1 MIGDKKGKELN
12 IMDTWL
18 QEYNPLDN
26 IWLSAIT
33 AAIPIVLFILML
45 SIFKLKGYLAGLYS
59 IIVSGLVAVF
69 IYKMPLLMVLMSAI
83 YGVLAGIWPVAS
95 IVFAAIFLYKIT
107 VKTGKFEIIENS
119 ISFISADQ
127 RLQVLIVA
135 YSFGAF
141 LEGAAGFGAPVAIT
155 AAILVGL
162 GFSPIYAASLCL
174 IANIAGGAYGAM
186 GIPVTVPSL
195 LTGLNALTVARYTV
209 MLIPI
214 ISVLVAFLLIFIID
228 GFKGIKQTFPAILVS
243 GVSFAITQALVL
255 TFLGAELADILSA
268 IVSLVALSL
277 FLQVWKPKEIYRIKQ
292 DESEDNSIRY
302 SLGKIAYA
310 WLPFVFLTL
319 CVTVFNLSFF
329 KNLFITGGPL
339 EKLVFLFPI
348 QGLNN
353 LVIKHEPVM
362 PLDTPFAAV
371 FKFDPFSSTTTAIVI
386 TIIVASI
393 LFRCGNRL
401 LLEATKETAKE
412 LLTPVLTI
420 CSVLAFAYI
429 CNYSGMSST
438 LGLAFASTGAFF
450 PLFSPILGWI
460 GVFLT
465 GSVVNSGSLFAPLQ
479 SVTATQIGIAPET
492 MVAVN
497 IMGGTMAKMISPQS
511 IAVAAAAVGL
521 VGKDNELFK
530 FTIKYSLIF
539 LILIGIVSWLLF

>member
-1 MIGDKKGKELN
+1 MN
-12 IMDTWL
+12 PWV
-18 QEYNPLDN
+18 QSYNPLQN
-26 IWLSAIT
+26 IWFSAIL
-33 AAIPIVLFILML
+33 AAVPIIFFILML
-45 SIFKLKGYLAGLYS
+45 SVIKLKGYLAGLYS
-59 IIVSGLVAVF
+59 IIVAGIVAIF
-69 IYKMPLLMVLMSAI
+69 IYKMPTTLVLMSTF
-83 YGVLAGIWPVAS
+83 YGILSGIWPVAS
-95 IVFAAIFLYKIT
+95 IVFAAIFLYRIT

-119 ISFISADQ
+119 ISFITADQ

-162 GFSPIYAASLCL
+162 GFQPLYAASLCL

-209 MLIPI
+209 LVIPI
-214 ISVLVAFLLIFIID
+214 LCVVVAFLLIFIID

-268 IVSLVALSL
+268 IVSLVALAL
-277 FLQVWKPKEIYRIKQ
+277 FLQVWKPKEIYRINQ
-292 DESEDNSIRY
+292 DKTKNTNVRY
-302 SLGKIAYA
+302 SLGSIAFA

-319 CVTVFNLSFF
+319 CVTVFNLTFF
-329 KNLFITGGPL
+329 KNLFSPGGPL
-339 EKLVFLFPI
+339 EELVFLFPI
-348 QGLNN
+348 HGLNN
-353 LVIKHEPVM
+353 LVIKHAPVV
-362 PLDTPFAAV
+362 PKDTPFAAV

-393 LFRCGNRL
+393 LFRCSGRML
-401 LLEATKETAKE
+401 MDTTKETAKE
-412 LLTPVLTI
+412 LLAPVMTI

-438 LGLAFASTGAFF
+438 LGLAFASTGAVF
-450 PLFSPILGWI
+450 PLFSPVLGWL

-497 IMGGTMAKMISPQS
+497 VMGGTMAKMISPQS

-530 FTIKYSLIF
+530 FTIKYSLVF
-539 LILIGIVSWLLF
+539 VILIGVISWLIF

>member
-1 MIGDKKGKELN
+1 
-12 IMDTWL
+12 MDTWL

-107 VKTGKFEIIENS
+107 VKTGKFKIIENS
-119 ISFISADQ
+119 ISFITADQ

-135 YSFGAF
+135 YSFGVF

-209 MLIPI
+209 LLIPI

-268 IVSLVALSL
+268 IVSLVSLSL
-277 FLQVWKPKEIYRIKQ
+277 FLQVWKPKEIYRINQ
-292 DESEDNSIRY
+292 GESEENSVR
-302 SLGKIAYA
+302 
-310 WLPFVFLTL
+310 
-319 CVTVFNLSFF
+319 
-329 KNLFITGGPL
+329 
-339 EKLVFLFPI
+339 
-348 QGLNN
+348 
-353 LVIKHEPVM
+353 
-362 PLDTPFAAV
+362 
-371 FKFDPFSSTTTAIVI
+371 
-386 TIIVASI
+386 
-393 LFRCGNRL
+393 
-401 LLEATKETAKE
+401 
-412 LLTPVLTI
+412 
-420 CSVLAFAYI
+420 
-429 CNYSGMSST
+429 
-438 LGLAFASTGAFF
+438 
-450 PLFSPILGWI
+450 
-460 GVFLT
+460 
-465 GSVVNSGSLFAPLQ
+465 
-479 SVTATQIGIAPET
+479 
-492 MVAVN
+492 
-497 IMGGTMAKMISPQS
+497 
-511 IAVAAAAVGL
+511 
-521 VGKDNELFK
+521 
-530 FTIKYSLIF
+530 
-539 LILIGIVSWLLF
+539 

>member
-1 MIGDKKGKELN
+1 ME
-12 IMDTWL
+12 TWL

-119 ISFISADQ
+119 ISFITADQ

-209 MLIPI
+209 LLIPI

-268 IVSLVALSL
+268 IVSLVSLSL
-277 FLQVWKPKEIYRIKQ
+277 FLQVWKPKEIYRINQ
-292 DESEDNSIRY
+292 GESEENSVRY

-393 LFRCGNRL
+393 LFRCSNRL

>member
-1 MIGDKKGKELN
+1 MN
-12 IMDTWL
+12 PWV
-18 QEYNPLDN
+18 QSYNPLQN
-26 IWLSAIT
+26 IWFSAIL
-33 AAIPIVLFILML
+33 AAVPIIFFILML
-45 SIFKLKGYLAGLYS
+45 SVFKLKGYLAGLYS
-59 IIVSGLVAVF
+59 IIVAGIVAIF
-69 IYKMPLLMVLMSAI
+69 IYKMPTTLVLMSAF
-83 YGVLAGIWPVAS
+83 YGILSGIWPVAS
-95 IVFAAIFLYKIT
+95 IVFAAIFLYRIT

-119 ISFISADQ
+119 ISFITADQ

-162 GFSPIYAASLCL
+162 GFQPLYAASLCL

-209 MLIPI
+209 LVIPI
-214 ISVLVAFLLIFIID
+214 LCVVVAFLLIFIID

-268 IVSLVALSL
+268 IVSLVALAL
-277 FLQVWKPKEIYRIKQ
+277 FLQVWKPKEIYRINQ
-292 DESEDNSIRY
+292 DKSKNTNVRY
-302 SLGKIAYA
+302 SLGSIAFA

-319 CVTVFNLSFF
+319 CVTVFNLTFF
-329 KNLFITGGPL
+329 KNLFSPGGPL

-348 QGLNN
+348 HGLNN
-353 LVIKHEPVM
+353 LVIKHAPVV
-362 PLDTPFAAV
+362 PKDTPFAAV

-393 LFRCGNRL
+393 LFRCSGRML
-401 LLEATKETAKE
+401 MDTTKETAKE
-412 LLTPVLTI
+412 LLAPVMTI

-438 LGLAFASTGAFF
+438 LGLAFASTGAVF
-450 PLFSPILGWI
+450 PLFSPVLGWL

-497 IMGGTMAKMISPQS
+497 VMGGTMAKMISPQS

-530 FTIKYSLIF
+530 FTIKYSLVF
-539 LILIGIVSWLLF
+539 VILIGVVSWLIF

>member
-1 MIGDKKGKELN
+1 
-12 IMDTWL
+12 MDTWL

-119 ISFISADQ
+119 ISFITADQ

-209 MLIPI
+209 LLIPI

-268 IVSLVALSL
+268 IVSLVSLSL
-277 FLQVWKPKEIYRIKQ
+277 FLQVWKPKEIYRINQ
-292 DESEDNSIRY
+292 GESEDNSVRY
-302 SLGKIAYA
+302 SLGKIVFA